1 MEFTIQNFVKSGAV
15 RHICY
20 YAASE
25 CGEPVD
31 WAKVKEYIGREFR
44 DASDI
49 ERNNLLL
56 CSQVAYEDACKLNV
70 RSNT

>member
-20 YAASE
+20 YASTE
-25 CGEPVD
+25 CGEPVE
-31 WAKVKEYIGREFR
+31 WVKVMNYIDREFR

-49 ERNNLLL
+49 EREKLFLF
-56 CSQVAYEDACKLNV
+56 SQKAYEDACKLNV